1 MQRYS
6 EACLQINLERNVEQ
20 WLKKYDVDLFPVGF
34 QFENKLREKIGSI
47 NGIEVN
53 SNKFTFTAYDG
64 KDVEFDVFCDNI
76 EADVLSYL

>member
-1 MQRYS
+1 MVEDKAIVFKKSDVERF
-6 EACLQINLERNVEQ
+6 LEDGD
-20 WLKKYDVDLFPVGF
+20 Y
-34 QFENKLREKIGSI
+34 
-47 NGIEVN
+47 GIEVN

>member
-1 MQRYS
+1 M
-6 EACLQINLERNVEQ
+6 A
-20 WLKKYDVDLFPVGF
+20 KKYDVDLFPVGF